1 MNCLQQTKDERD
13 GREIVASPEQRS
25 FFEGDTIVV
34 ERTAIRREWNKR
46 VIVIIATVTSFLIPY
61 LQLEYQQELENETEE
76 SVLDRWFQV
85 TGIATTLIHVFQ
97 SWLKTY
103 FRRAFHGQ
111 SIDRLMY
118 CYEWDYDHKSHQ
130 QTGQS

>member
-46 VIVIIATVTSFLIPY
+46 VVVIIATVTSFLIPY

-85 TGIATTLIHVFQ
+85 TGN
-97 SWLKTY
+97 
-103 FRRAFHGQ
+103 
-111 SIDRLMY
+111 
-118 CYEWDYDHKSHQ
+118 E
-130 QTGQS
+130 

>member
-34 ERTAIRREWNKR
+34 ERTAIRREWN
-46 VIVIIATVTSFLIPY
+46 IVIIATVTSFLIPY

-85 TGIATTLIHVFQ
+85 TGN
-97 SWLKTY
+97 
-103 FRRAFHGQ
+103 
-111 SIDRLMY
+111 
-118 CYEWDYDHKSHQ
+118 E
-130 QTGQS
+130 